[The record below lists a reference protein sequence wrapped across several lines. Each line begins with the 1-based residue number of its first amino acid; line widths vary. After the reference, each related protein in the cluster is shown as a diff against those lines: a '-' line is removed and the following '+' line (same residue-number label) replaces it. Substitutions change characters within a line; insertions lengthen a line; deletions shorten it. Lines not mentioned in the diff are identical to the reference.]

1 MEQQG
6 VGFMPPDEPIMIE
19 AERLSKT
26 FGSFVAV
33 NDVSL
38 RVKAGGV
45 LALLG
50 PNGAGKTTTVRM
62 LSGILVPTVGQARIA
77 GLDVVTHAAEIRGRV
92 GVLSELPGLYLRST
106 AREYLDFFGSV
117 YGLSKADRQARIT
130 DLMTQFEMS
139 EVLDRRLNEFSKGMK
154 QKLALIRTMLHDP
167 DVLLLDE
174 PTSAMDPQ
182 SARLVHDTLVQLR
195 DQHRRSIVLC
205 THNLIEAEMMADHI
219 AIIRRGQIVAE
230 GSPAELKVQLLG
242 KPLMEVRFVEPMNG
256 TLAALREKLAVESY
270 GETWVRYWSN
280 DPTSENPPLL
290 HWLSEQQVDVVT
302 LSEVPRSLEEVYLR
316 VVEQPIGQGS

>member
-1 MEQQG
+1 MPQEEQ
-6 VGFMPPDEPIMIE
+6 VMIA

-26 FGSFVAV
+26 FGNFVAV

-62 LSGILVPTVGQARIA
+62 LSGILVPTSGQVRIA
-77 GLDVVTHAAEIRGRV
+77 GLDVVTHAAEIRRRV

-130 DLMTQFEMS
+130 DLITQFDMN
-139 EVLDRRLNEFSKGMK
+139 EVLDRRLSEFSKGMK

-167 DVLLLDE
+167 EVLLLDE

-195 DQHRRSIVLC
+195 DQHQRSIVLC
-205 THNLIEAEMMADHI
+205 THNLVEAEMMADHI

-230 GSPAELKVQLLG
+230 GSPVELKAQLLG
-242 KPLMEVRFVEPMNG
+242 KPLMEVRFAESLNG
-256 TLAALREKLAVESY
+256 TLAALRDRLDVESH
-270 GETWVRYWSN
+270 GDTWLRYWSH
-280 DPTSENPPLL
+280 DPANENPPLL
-290 HWLSEQQVDVVT
+290 HWLSEQKVNVVT

>member
-1 MEQQG
+1 MPQEEQ
-6 VGFMPPDEPIMIE
+6 IMIE
-19 AERLSKT
+19 AEQLSKT
-26 FGSFVAV
+26 FGNFVAV

-62 LSGILVPTVGQARIA
+62 LSGILVPTTGQARIA
-77 GLDVVTHAAEIRGRV
+77 GLDVVTHAAEIRRRV

-106 AREYLDFFGSV
+106 AREYLDFFGAV
-117 YGLSKADRQARIT
+117 YGLAKADRHARIT
-130 DLMTQFEMS
+130 GLMTQFEMS
-139 EVLDRRLNEFSKGMK
+139 ELLDRRLSEFSKGMK

-167 DVLLLDE
+167 EVLLLDE

-195 DQHRRSIVLC
+195 DQHQRSIVLC
-205 THNLIEAEMMADHI
+205 THNLVEAEMMADHI

-230 GSPAELKVQLLG
+230 GSPDQLKANLLG
-242 KPLMEVRFVEPMNG
+242 KPLMEVRFAQPLNG
-256 TLAALREKLAVESY
+256 TLAALRDRLEVESH

-280 DPTSENPPLL
+280 NPAGDNPPLL
-290 HWLSEQQVDVVT
+290 HWLSDQQVDVVT

>member
-1 MEQQG
+1 
-6 VGFMPPDEPIMIE
+6 MPQEERLMIE

-26 FGSFVAV
+26 FGDFVAV
-33 NDVSL
+33 NEVSL
-38 RVKAGGV
+38 YVKAGGV

-62 LSGILVPTVGQARIA
+62 LSGILVPTTGQARIA
-77 GLDVVTHAAEIRGRV
+77 GLDVVTHAVEIRQRV

-117 YGLSKADRQARIT
+117 YGLPKADRRARIV
-130 DLMTQFEMS
+130 DLMTRFEMS
-139 EVLDRRLNEFSKGMK
+139 EVLDRRLSEFSKGMK

-167 DVLLLDE
+167 EVLLLDE

-182 SARLVHDTLVQLR
+182 SARLVHDALVQLR
-195 DQHRRSIVLC
+195 DQEARSIVLC
-205 THNLIEAEMMADHI
+205 THNLVEAEMMADHI

-230 GSPAELKVQLLG
+230 GSPVELKAQLLG
-242 KPLMEVRFVEPMNG
+242 KPLMEVRFAEPLNG
-256 TLAALREKLAVESY
+256 TLAALRDRLDVESH
-270 GETWVRYWSN
+270 GETWIRYWSS
-280 DPTSENPPLL
+280 DPARENPPLL
-290 HWLSEQQVDVVT
+290 HWLSEQKANVVT

>member
-1 MEQQG
+1 MSQADQ
-6 VGFMPPDEPIMIE
+6 IMIE
-19 AERLSKT
+19 AERLHKT
-26 FGSFVAV
+26 FGNFVAV
-33 NDVSL
+33 RDVSL

-62 LSGILVPTVGQARIA
+62 LSGILVPTSGRAQIA
-77 GLDVVTHAAEIRGRV
+77 GLDVVTRAAEIRSRV

-117 YGLSKADRQARIT
+117 YGLSKADRRARLI

-139 EVLDRRLNEFSKGMK
+139 DVLDRRLNEFSKGMK

-167 DVLLLDE
+167 EVLLLDE

-182 SARLVHDTLVQLR
+182 SARLVHDALLQLHV
-195 DQHRRSIVLC
+195 QHRRSIVLC
-205 THNLIEAEMMADHI
+205 THNLVEAEMMADHI
-219 AIIRRGQIVAE
+219 AIIRRGHIVAE
-230 GSPAELKVQLLG
+230 GSPDELKAQLLG
-242 KPLMEVRFVEPMNG
+242 KPLMEVRFAEPLNG
-256 TLAALREKLAVESY
+256 TLSALRERLDVESH
-270 GETWVRYWSN
+270 GNTWVRYWSN
-280 DPTSENPPLL
+280 DPAGDNPPLL
-290 HWLSEQQVDVVT
+290 HWLSEQKVDVVT

>member
-1 MEQQG
+1 MPQEEQ
-6 VGFMPPDEPIMIE
+6 IMIE

-33 NDVSL
+33 HDVSL

-62 LSGILVPTVGQARIA
+62 LSGILVPTSGQARIA
-77 GLDVVTHAAEIRGRV
+77 GLDVVTHAAEIRRRV

-117 YGLSKADRQARIT
+117 YGLSKADRRARIT

-139 EVLDRRLNEFSKGMK
+139 EVLDRRLSEFSKGMK

-167 DVLLLDE
+167 EVLLLDE

-182 SARLVHDTLVQLR
+182 SARLVHDALLQLR

-205 THNLIEAEMMADHI
+205 THNLVEAEMMADHI

-230 GSPAELKVQLLG
+230 GSPAELKAQLLG
-242 KPLMEVRFVEPMNG
+242 KPLMEVRFAQPMNG
-256 TLAALREKLAVESY
+256 TLAALRERLDVESH
-270 GETWVRYWSN
+270 GDTWVRYWSIN
-280 DPTSENPPLL
+280 PASENPPLL
-290 HWLSEQQVDVVT
+290 HWLSEQKVDVVT

>member
-1 MEQQG
+1 MPQEEQ
-6 VGFMPPDEPIMIE
+6 IMIE

-26 FGSFVAV
+26 FGNFVAV

-62 LSGILVPTVGQARIA
+62 LSGILVPTSGQARIA
-77 GLDVVTHAAEIRGRV
+77 GLDVVKDSAAIRSRV
-92 GVLSELPGLYLRST
+92 GVLSEVPGLYLRST

-117 YGLSKADRQARIT
+117 YGLSKTDRQARIT
-130 DLMTQFEMS
+130 ELMTQFEMS
-139 EVLDRRLNEFSKGMK
+139 DVLDRRLSEFSKGMK

-167 DVLLLDE
+167 EVLLLDE

-182 SARLVHDTLVQLR
+182 SARLVHDALLQLR
-195 DQHRRSIVLC
+195 DQRRGIILC
-205 THNLIEAEMMADHI
+205 THNLVEAEMMADHI
-219 AIIRRGQIVAE
+219 AIVRRGQIVAE
-230 GSPAELKVQLLG
+230 GSPAQLKTQLLG
-242 KPLMEVRFVEPMNG
+242 RPLMEVRFAQPLNG
-256 TLAALREKLAVESY
+256 TLSALRDRLEVDSQ
-270 GETWVRYWSN
+270 GETWLRYWSN
-280 DPTSENPPLL
+280 DPVNDNPRLL
-290 HWLSEQQVDVVT
+290 HWLSEQKVDVVT
-302 LSEVPRSLEEVYLR
+302 LSEVPRSLEDVYLR

>member
-1 MEQQG
+1 MPQEEQ
-6 VGFMPPDEPIMIE
+6 IMIE
-19 AERLSKT
+19 AARLGKT

-33 NDVSL
+33 NEVSL

-62 LSGILVPTVGQARIA
+62 LSGVLVPTSGEARIA
-77 GLDVVTHAAEIRGRV
+77 GLDVVTHAAEIRRRV

-117 YGLSKADRQARIT
+117 YGLSKADRKARIT

-139 EVLDRRLNEFSKGMK
+139 EVLDRRLSEFSKGMK

-167 DVLLLDE
+167 EVLLLDE

-182 SARLVHDTLVQLR
+182 SARLVHDALVQLR

-205 THNLIEAEMMADHI
+205 THNLVEAEMMADHI

-230 GSPAELKVQLLG
+230 GSPANLKAQLLG
-242 KPLMEVRFVEPMNG
+242 KPVMEVRFAEPMNG
-256 TLAALREKLAVESY
+256 TLAALRDRLDVESH
-270 GETWVRYWSN
+270 GETWIRYWSN
-280 DPTSENPPLL
+280 NPAGENPPLL
-290 HWLSEQQVDVVT
+290 HWLSEQKVDVVT

>member
-1 MEQQG
+1 MTEDEQ
-6 VGFMPPDEPIMIE
+6 FMIE

-26 FGSFVAV
+26 FDKFVAV
-33 NDVSL
+33 REVSL
-38 RVKAGGV
+38 RVRAGGV

-62 LSGILVPTVGQARIA
+62 LSGILVPTSGKARIA
-77 GLDVVTHAAEIRGRV
+77 GLDVVTHAAEIRRRV
-92 GVLSELPGLYLRST
+92 GVLTELPGLYLRST

-117 YGLSKADRQARIT
+117 YGLSKAERRARII
-130 DLMTQFEMS
+130 DLMAQFEMS
-139 EVLDRRLNEFSKGMK
+139 DVLDRRLSEFSKGMK

-167 DVLLLDE
+167 EVLLLDE

-182 SARLVHDTLVQLR
+182 SARLVHDALLQLR

-205 THNLIEAEMMADHI
+205 THNLVEAEMMADHI

-230 GSPAELKVQLLG
+230 GSPADLKAQLLG
-242 KPLMEVRFVEPMNG
+242 KPLMEVRFAQPLNG
-256 TLAALREKLAVESY
+256 TLAALHDRLDVESH
-270 GETWVRYWSN
+270 GDTWLRYWSA
-280 DPTSENPPLL
+280 DPARENPPLL
-290 HWLSEQQVDVVT
+290 HWLSEQKVNVVT

>member
-1 MEQQG
+1 MPQAEQ
-6 VGFMPPDEPIMIE
+6 IMIE
-19 AERLSKT
+19 AERLCKL
-26 FGSFVAV
+26 FGNFVAV
-33 NDVSL
+33 HDVSL

-62 LSGILVPTVGQARIA
+62 LSGILVPSAGYARIA
-77 GLDVVTHAAEIRGRV
+77 GLDVVTHAIEIRRRV

-106 AREYLDFFGSV
+106 AREYLDFFGSL
-117 YGLSKADRQARIT
+117 YGLAKADRRARIT

-139 EVLDRRLNEFSKGMK
+139 DVLDRRLSEFSKGMK

-167 DVLLLDE
+167 EVLLLDE

-182 SARLVHDTLVQLR
+182 SARLVHDTLRQLR

-205 THNLIEAEMMADHI
+205 THNLVEAEMMADHI

-230 GSPAELKVQLLG
+230 GSPAELKAQLLG
-242 KPLMEVRFVEPMNG
+242 RPLMEVRFAQPLNG
-256 TLAALREKLAVESY
+256 TLGALCERLKVESH
-270 GETWVRYWSN
+270 GETWVRYWSDN
-280 DPTSENPPLL
+280 PTSDNPPLL
-290 HWLSEQQVDVVT
+290 HWLSEQKVDVVT

-316 VVEQPIGQGS
+316 VVEQPIGQEN

>member
-1 MEQQG
+1 MLQE
-6 VGFMPPDEPIMIE
+6 EHIMIE
-19 AERLSKT
+19 AEQLSKT
-26 FGSFVAV
+26 FGNFVAV
-33 NDVSL
+33 REVSL
-38 RVKAGGV
+38 CVKAGGI

-62 LSGILVPTVGQARIA
+62 LSGILVPTSGRARIA
-77 GLDVVTHAAEIRGRV
+77 GFDVVTHAAEIRRCV

-117 YGLSKADRQARIT
+117 YGLSKTDRRARIT
-130 DLMTQFEMS
+130 ELMTQFAMS
-139 EVLDRRLNEFSKGMK
+139 DVLDRRLSEFSKGMK

-167 DVLLLDE
+167 KVLLLDE

-182 SARLVHDTLVQLR
+182 SARLVHDALLQLR

-205 THNLIEAEMMADHI
+205 THNLVEAEMMADHI

-230 GSPAELKVQLLG
+230 GSPAELKAQLLG
-242 KPLMEVRFVEPMNG
+242 QPLMEVRFAEPMNG
-256 TLAALREKLAVESY
+256 TLNALCERLNVESH
-270 GETWVRYWSN
+270 GDTWVRYWSN
-280 DPTSENPPLL
+280 DPARENPPLL
-290 HWLSEQQVDVVT
+290 HWLSEQKVDVVT

>member
-1 MEQQG
+1 
-6 VGFMPPDEPIMIE
+6 MIE
-19 AERLSKT
+19 AEWLTKT
-26 FGSFVAV
+26 FGNFVAV
-33 NDVSL
+33 RDVSL

-62 LSGILVPTVGQARIA
+62 LSGILVPTSGQARIA
-77 GLDVVTHAAEIRGRV
+77 GWDVVTHAAEIRRRV
-92 GVLSELPGLYLRST
+92 GVLAELPGLYLRST
-106 AREYLDFFGSV
+106 AREYLDFFGSL
-117 YGLSKADRQARIT
+117 YGLSKADRRARLT
-130 DLMTQFEMS
+130 ELMTQFEMS
-139 EVLDRRLNEFSKGMK
+139 EVLDRRLSEFSKGMR

-167 DVLLLDE
+167 EVLLLDE

-182 SARLVHDTLVQLR
+182 SARLVRDALQQLR

-205 THNLIEAEMMADHI
+205 THNLVEAEMMADRM

-230 GSPAELKVQLLG
+230 GSPAELKAQLLG
-242 KPLMEVRFVEPMNG
+242 KPLMEVRFAQPMNG
-256 TLAALREKLAVESY
+256 TLAALRERLEVESH
-270 GETWVRYWSN
+270 GDTWVRYWSEN
-280 DPTSENPPLL
+280 PASENPPLL
-290 HWLSEQQVDVVT
+290 HWLSEQKVDVVT

>member
-1 MEQQG
+1 MPQPEQ
-6 VGFMPPDEPIMIE
+6 IMIE
-19 AERLSKT
+19 AERLRKT
-26 FGSFVAV
+26 FDDFVAV
-33 NDVSL
+33 RDVSL

-62 LSGILVPTVGQARIA
+62 LSGILVPTSGQAQIA
-77 GLDVVTHAAEIRGRV
+77 GFDVVAHAAEIRRRV

-117 YGLSKADRQARIT
+117 YGLSKADRRARIA
-130 DLMTQFEMS
+130 DLMSQFEMS
-139 EVLDRRLNEFSKGMK
+139 DVLDRRLNEFSKGMK

-167 DVLLLDE
+167 EVLLLDE

-182 SARLVHDTLVQLR
+182 SARLVHDALLQLR

-205 THNLIEAEMMADHI
+205 THNLVEAEMMADHI

-230 GSPAELKVQLLG
+230 GSPAELKAQLLG
-242 KPLMEVRFVEPMNG
+242 KPLMEVRFAEPMNG
-256 TLAALREKLAVESY
+256 TLAALHDRLDVESH
-270 GETWVRYWSN
+270 GETWIRYWSN
-280 DPTSENPPLL
+280 NPASENPPLL
-290 HWLSEQQVDVVT
+290 HWLSEQKVDVVT
-302 LSEVPRSLEEVYLR
+302 LSEVSRSLEEVYLR
-316 VVEQPIGQGS
+316 VVEQPIGQGE

>member
-1 MEQQG
+1 
-6 VGFMPPDEPIMIE
+6 MPQDEPLMIE
-19 AERLSKT
+19 AEGLTKA

-33 NDVSL
+33 RDVSL

-62 LSGILVPTVGQARIA
+62 LSGILVPTSGQARIA
-77 GLDVVTHAAEIRGRV
+77 GLDVVTHAAEIRRRV
-92 GVLSELPGLYLRST
+92 GVLTELPGLYLRST
-106 AREYLDFFGSV
+106 AREYLDFFGSL
-117 YGLSKADRQARIT
+117 YGLAKADRRARLAE
-130 DLMTQFEMS
+130 LMTQFEMS
-139 EVLDRRLNEFSKGMK
+139 DVLDRRLSEFSKGMR

-167 DVLLLDE
+167 EVLLLDE

-182 SARLVHDTLVQLR
+182 SARLVHDALLQLR

-205 THNLIEAEMMADHI
+205 THNLVEAEMMADHI

-230 GSPAELKVQLLG
+230 GSPAELKAQLLG
-242 KPLMEVRFVEPMNG
+242 KPLMEVRFAQPMNG
-256 TLAALREKLAVESY
+256 TQAALHERLDVESY
-270 GETWVRYWSN
+270 GDTWVRYWSIN
-280 DPTSENPPLL
+280 PASENPPLL
-290 HWLSEQQVDVVT
+290 HWLSEQKVDVVT

-316 VVEQPIGQGS
+316 VVEQPIGLES

>member
-1 MEQQG
+1 MPQEEQ
-6 VGFMPPDEPIMIE
+6 IMIE
-19 AERLSKT
+19 AERLTKM

-33 NDVSL
+33 SDVSL

-62 LSGILVPTVGQARIA
+62 LSGILVPTSGQARIA
-77 GLDVVTHAAEIRGRV
+77 GLDVVKDAAAIRRRV

-117 YGLSKADRQARIT
+117 YGLSTADRRARIV
-130 DLMTQFEMS
+130 DLMTQFEMN
-139 EVLDRRLNEFSKGMK
+139 EVLDRRLSEFSKGMK

-182 SARLVHDTLVQLR
+182 SARLVHDTLEQLR

-205 THNLIEAEMMADHI
+205 THNLVEAEMMADHL

-230 GSPAELKVQLLG
+230 GSPAELKALLLG
-242 KPLMEVRFVEPMNG
+242 KPLMEVRFAEPMNG
-256 TLAALREKLAVESY
+256 TLAALREKLDVESH

-290 HWLSEQQVDVVT
+290 HWLSEQKVDVVT
-302 LSEVPRSLEEVYLR
+302 LSEVPRSLEDVYLR

>member
-1 MEQQG
+1 
-6 VGFMPPDEPIMIE
+6 MIE
-19 AERLSKT
+19 AERLCKT
-26 FGSFVAV
+26 FGNFVAV
-33 NDVSL
+33 RDVSL

-62 LSGILVPTVGQARIA
+62 LSGILVPTAGQARIA
-77 GLDVVTHAAEIRGRV
+77 GLDVVTHAVEIRRRV

-106 AREYLDFFGSV
+106 AREYLDFFGSI
-117 YGLSKADRQARIT
+117 YGLPQADRQARIT
-130 DLMTQFEMS
+130 ELMAQFGMS
-139 EVLDRRLNEFSKGMK
+139 EVLNRRLSEFSKGMK

-167 DVLLLDE
+167 EVLLLDE

-182 SARLVHDTLVQLR
+182 SARLVHDALRQLR

-205 THNLIEAEMMADHI
+205 THNLVEAEMMADHI

-230 GSPAELKVQLLG
+230 GSPSELKAQLLG
-242 KPLMEVRFVEPMNG
+242 RPLMEVRFAAPMNG
-256 TLAALREKLAVESY
+256 TLGALRERLEVESH
-270 GETWVRYWSN
+270 GDTWVRYWSN
-280 DPTSENPPLL
+280 NPASENPPLL
-290 HWLSEQQVDVVT
+290 HWLSEQRVDVVT

-316 VVEQPIGQGS
+316 VVEQPIGQEH

>member
-1 MEQQG
+1 MPQEEQ
-6 VGFMPPDEPIMIE
+6 IMIE

-26 FGSFVAV
+26 FGDFVAV

-62 LSGILVPTVGQARIA
+62 LSGILVPTSGQARIA
-77 GLDVVTHAAEIRGRV
+77 GLDVVKHAAEIRRRV

-130 DLMTQFEMS
+130 EFMTQFEMS
-139 EVLDRRLNEFSKGMK
+139 DVLDRRLSEFSKGMK
-154 QKLALIRTMLHDP
+154 QKLALIRTLLHDP
-167 DVLLLDE
+167 EVLLLDE

-182 SARLVHDTLVQLR
+182 SARLVHDALVQLR

-205 THNLIEAEMMADHI
+205 THNLVEAEMMADHI

-230 GSPAELKVQLLG
+230 GSPAELKAQLLG
-242 KPLMEVRFVEPMNG
+242 KPLMEVRFAEPLNG
-256 TLAALREKLAVESY
+256 TLTALRAKLDVESH
-270 GETWVRYWSN
+270 GETWLRYWSN
-280 DPTSENPPLL
+280 NPASENPPLL
-290 HWLSEQQVDVVT
+290 HWLSEQKVNVVT